1 MLLVVAAAA
10 AGVFE
15 LLLAEMLVVVL
26 VLVMAEW
33 VADDMLLLDDDWS
46 GAMAVACLVW
56 VDDVGLWRGVVLVLY
71 VVWYLERPRRGSDF
85 CSDMG
90 DRSDEVLDWL
100 PW

>member
-1 MLLVVAAAA
+1 MLL

-15 LLLAEMLVVVL
+15 LLLAEFVVCGALV
-26 VLVMAEW
+26 AE
-33 VADDMLLLDDDWS
+33 DMLLLDDDWC
-46 GAMAVACLVW
+46 GAMVV
-56 VDDVGLWRGVVLVLY
+56 DVGLCRGVVLVLY